1 MAAAQNPHRTCKLTE
16 DQVREIRI
24 NRHGLSMRKQ
34 AEVYGVHVNTIEKF
48 RAFITWRNLED

>member
-24 NRHGLSMRKQ
+24 NRRGLSMRKQ
-34 AEVYGVHVNTIEKF
+34 AEVYGVHIRTIEKI
-48 RAFITWRNLED
+48 RAYLTWRDVL